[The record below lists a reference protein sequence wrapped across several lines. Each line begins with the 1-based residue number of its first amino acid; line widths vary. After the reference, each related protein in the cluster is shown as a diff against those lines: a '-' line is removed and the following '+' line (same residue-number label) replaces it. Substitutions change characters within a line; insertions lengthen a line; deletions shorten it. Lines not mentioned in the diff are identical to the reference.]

1 LFAAAKNKKRKTAF
15 EDDLQSKNKFWRYLQ
30 QSRIRQHVQ
39 HYAVIVNNKIRQNRK
54 VKKRLRDNRR
64 EVIFFLS
71 FQTNITNNIHN
82 LFDKN
87 RQYPINLWMS
97 KMSGGQ
103 LLEIRLLDNHLLDT
117 FGRKSIARHKIYQLL
132 ESS

>member
-1 LFAAAKNKKRKTAF
+1 MLPRNLMLVESCKSNDMPFCKEKNDSLFAAAKNKKRKTAF

-54 VKKRLRDNRR
+54 VKKRFRDNRR

-87 RQYPINLWMS
+87 RQYPIIFWMS
-97 KMSGGQ
+97 KMCCQFGG
-103 LLEIRLLDNHLLDT
+103 
-117 FGRKSIARHKIYQLL
+117 
-132 ESS
+132 